1 MNLVFNPSRKVKVVL
16 TSFSIAL
23 VFALGVL
30 LGYADVL
37 PLTTSTQSTLGTSLP
52 QDLNY
57 DSVEEVYDLLRS
69 NYDGQLSQ
77 EELVEG
83 LKVGLVR
90 ALNDPYTEYLNSTQA
105 QQFYRSLEGSF
116 SGIGAQLGLQD
127 GSIIVVAPLEGF
139 PAELAGLRSQDRILA
154 VDGKDIVGLSLTE
167 VVTMIRGEGGTDVTL
182 TIYRQAQTEHL
193 DITITRAIIHL
204 PSVKSTIE
212 DGIGIIR
219 VIQFADDTVQLA
231 QVAAQEMLQA
241 EVKGVIL
248 DLRSNPGGYLD
259 QAAALSGLWLDANQV
274 VVKIQKADGSSQDQR
289 TTTRGILYGMP
300 TVVLVDEGSASASEI
315 VAGALQDYDVA
326 TLVGQPTFGKGS
338 VQTLEELKNQ
348 DSVLKLTTAHWLTPA
363 DREVD
368 EVGLVPD
375 VVVDVSQEQLS
386 SDQDLQLE
394 KARSILLERQ

>member
-37 PLTTSTQSTLGTSLP
+37 LLTTSTQSTLGTSLP

-69 NYDGQLSQ
+69 NYDGHLSQ

-154 VDGKDIVGLSLTE
+154 VDGKDITSLSLTE

-363 DREVD
+363 GREVD

-394 KARSILLERQ
+394 KARLILLERQ

>member
-16 TSFSIAL
+16 TSFGIAL
-23 VFALGVL
+23 VFTLGVL

-69 NYDGQLSQ
+69 NYDGHLSQ

-139 PAELAGLRSQDRILA
+139 PADLAGLRSQDRILA
-154 VDGKDIVGLSLTE
+154 VDGKDIAGLSLTE
-167 VVTMIRGEGGTDVTL
+167 VVTMIRGEVGTEVTL
-182 TIYRQAQTEHL
+182 TIHRQSQTEHL

-231 QVAAQEMLQA
+231 QEAAQEMLQA

-274 VVKIQKADGSSQDQR
+274 VVKIQKADGSSQEQR
-289 TTTRGILYGMP
+289 TTTRGILYDMP

-315 VAGALQDYDVA
+315 VAGALQDHNVA

-375 VVVDVSQEQLS
+375 VVVDVSQEQLPP
-386 SDQDLQLE
+386 DQDLQLE